1 MLFRSPQTRR
11 GGETSFLDRAWVV
24 TEPSPRRPGAEQGC
38 EAGRAESSQ
47 QLEWKASPLSAGR
60 KRDPDVP
67 LLAPR
72 LAHRTSTFLA
82 QLPRLRSQEQL
93 LRAEGEAPAI
103 WAARRVCVR
112 VCVGGGRGRK
122 GALLSQHRSWHSGS
136 PLPSTHAH
144 LPPKGEWLSCRLEI
158 GRASCRERGSSPV

>member
-1 MLFRSPQTRR
+1 MPQTRR

-112 VCVGGGRGRK
+112 VCVLGGAGGGRAPSSPSTGPGTLGVPSRPPMHTCPPR
-122 GALLSQHRSWHSGS
+122 GSGS
-136 PLPSTHAH
+136 AAGWYT
-144 LPPKGEWLSCRLEI
+144 
-158 GRASCRERGSSPV
+158 